1 MGETKLDT
9 LKSKLAAM
17 QEKVDAET
25 KVEAAQVATDKVRDT
40 FTDAVL
46 TAIATVEKSS
56 GESLRSIGI
65 GIWVAYPAN
74 ATNGAKPLVSGLET
88 GDDGLPAQLK
98 RPAAR
103 VNGGNGGNGDSEYVL
118 GDGRVFTTC
127 LDAVKALGL
136 TVEDSDGKRLD
147 GFKYY
152 HRHDRLPDDVKT
164 QIVKRP
170 KSETGAEPPAEPPA
184 TNGAEPSADAE
195 TQADA
200 ETGAEPVAA
209 TA

>member
-17 QEKVDAET
+17 QDKVDAET
-25 KVEAAQVATDKVRDT
+25 KVEQAQAAIDKVRDT

-46 TAIATVEKSS
+46 ATIATVEKDS
-56 GESLRSIGI
+56 GESLRAIGI
-65 GIWVAYPAN
+65 GIWIAYPAN

-98 RPAAR
+98 RPSAR
-103 VNGGNGGNGDSEYVL
+103 VNGGGGGNGEYEYVL
-118 GDGRVFTTC
+118 GDGRIFTTC

-152 HRHDRLPDDVKT
+152 HRHDRLPDDVKS

-170 KSETGAEPPAEPPA
+170 KSETPAEPPA
-184 TNGAEPSADAE
+184 TNGAEP
-195 TQADA
+195 QADA
-200 ETGAEPVAA
+200 ETGAEPVAE

>member
-25 KVEAAQVATDKVRDT
+25 KVEAAQAAIDKVRDT
-40 FTDAVL
+40 FTDAIL
-46 TAIATVEKSS
+46 ATIAKVEKDS
-56 GESLRSIGI
+56 GASLKAIGI
-65 GIWVAYPAN
+65 GLWIAYPAN

-98 RPAAR
+98 KPSAR

-118 GDGRVFTTC
+118 GDGRVFATC

-152 HRHDRLPDDVKT
+152 HRHDRLPDDVKAKIT
-164 QIVKRP
+164 KRP
-170 KSETGAEPPAEPPA
+170 KSETGAETPAETPA
-184 TNGAEPSADAE
+184 NGTGPDAE
-195 TQADA
+195 TA
-200 ETGAEPVAA
+200 ETVAE

>member
-25 KVEAAQVATDKVRDT
+25 KVEAAQSAIDKVRDT

-46 TAIATVEKSS
+46 GAIAKVEKDS
-56 GESLRSIGI
+56 GESLRTIGI

-74 ATNGAKPLVSGLET
+74 GANGAKPLVSGLET

-127 LDAVKALGL
+127 LEAVKALGL

-152 HRHDRLPDDVKT
+152 HRHDRLPDDVKS

-170 KSETGAEPPAEPPA
+170 KSETPTETPA
-184 TNGAEPSADAE
+184 TNGAEPQADSETETETVAE
-195 TQADA
+195 TA
-200 ETGAEPVAA
+200 
-209 TA
+209 